1 MRRGAVAIVMEN
13 PIPGTGLELTGK
25 VVVAEDRREYRPQ
38 LLLADEGQVTRAE
51 CTCPA
56 FRKRRNRRCEY
67 GALAQ
72 AETFPTEKAE
82 KLVFDRSATEGG
94 SELIL
99 SERWALNPG
108 LIGKKFV
115 RVQNFVAQEFVRGT
129 VPLVGSRFGAEVD
142 DPPGELA
149 PVRPKIVVLDLK
161 FRNRILGRKN
171 ERQIDIADIEWLPV
185 QILGALVRK
194 GAANLKISEVE
205 RVLAHGRAIAVSLRY
220 YGGSDG
226 GEVKNVAPVQ
236 RQLVGFS
243 RFHDL
248 TQR

>member
-1 MRRGAVAIVMEN
+1 
-13 PIPGTGLELTGK
+13 
-25 VVVAEDRREYRPQ
+25 
-38 LLLADEGQVTRAE
+38 
-51 CTCPA
+51 

-171 ERQIDIADIEWLPV
+171 ERQIDMGVTTFRRRSICRPDAGVPGLF
-185 QILGALVRK
+185 GC
-194 GAANLKISEVE
+194 
-205 RVLAHGRAIAVSLRY
+205 GRANTDR
-220 YGGSDG
+220 
-226 GEVKNVAPVQ
+226 
-236 RQLVGFS
+236 S
-243 RFHDL
+243 R
-248 TQR
+248 R